1 MSGTDTSRINKYI
14 ASSGLCSRREA
25 DRLIEEGR
33 VTVNGIVAESGMQVC
48 SDDVVLVDGK
58 NIIPEANDV
67 YIAFNKPLG
76 VTCTTDS
83 RDPSNII
90 DYIGYPERI
99 FPIGRLDKNSSG
111 LILLTND
118 GSIVNTLLR
127 AENNHEKEYQVT
139 VDRPYDD
146 KFIKEMQVF
155 LVAFISY
162 KPKSRVGDKSWR
174 QIRWSLGAVP
184 LGGLTVFKTRQADAA
199 ADSRKY
205 GPSVNRWRDAATSPY
220 LDDKPAWQRLFIS
233 AAGVMVNIIMFGL
246 FYFVLPSFLPLHMHR
261 MIDSI
266 AFLSLVLALLNILPI
281 YPLDGGAILFALY
294 EIITGRKPSP
304 TFTKYCG
311 MIGFAFIILFFW
323 VFPHWMNGFLD
334 KILEIFF

>member
-58 NIIPEANDV
+58 NIIPETNDV

-90 DYIGYPERI
+90 DYIGFPERI

-146 KFIKEMQVF
+146 KFIKEMQSGVPVLGQITLPCKINRVSARVF
-155 LVAFISY
+155 RIILHQ
-162 KPKSRVGDKSWR
+162 GLNR
-174 QIRWSLGAVP
+174 QIRRMCEYEGYKVVKLRRIRFMNINLGT
-184 LGGLTVFKTRQADAA
+184 LGTGQWRYLTAKE
-199 ADSRKY
+199 
-205 GPSVNRWRDAATSPY
+205 VNE
-220 LDDKPAWQRLFIS
+220 LKS
-233 AAGVMVNIIMFGL
+233 AA
-246 FYFVLPSFLPLHMHR
+246 S
-261 MIDSI
+261 
-266 AFLSLVLALLNILPI
+266 
-281 YPLDGGAILFALY
+281 
-294 EIITGRKPSP
+294 
-304 TFTKYCG
+304 
-311 MIGFAFIILFFW
+311 
-323 VFPHWMNGFLD
+323 
-334 KILEIFF
+334 

>member
-48 SDDVVLVDGK
+48 GYDVVLVDGK
-58 NIIPEANDV
+58 NIIPETNDV

-146 KFIKEMQVF
+146 KFIKEMQSGVPVLGQITLPCKINRVSARVF
-155 LVAFISY
+155 RIILHQ
-162 KPKSRVGDKSWR
+162 GLNR
-174 QIRWSLGAVP
+174 QIRRMCEYEGYKVVKLRRIRFMNINLGT
-184 LGGLTVFKTRQADAA
+184 LGTGQWRYLTAKE
-199 ADSRKY
+199 
-205 GPSVNRWRDAATSPY
+205 VNE
-220 LDDKPAWQRLFIS
+220 LKS
-233 AAGVMVNIIMFGL
+233 AA
-246 FYFVLPSFLPLHMHR
+246 S
-261 MIDSI
+261 
-266 AFLSLVLALLNILPI
+266 
-281 YPLDGGAILFALY
+281 
-294 EIITGRKPSP
+294 
-304 TFTKYCG
+304 
-311 MIGFAFIILFFW
+311 
-323 VFPHWMNGFLD
+323 
-334 KILEIFF
+334 

>member
-48 SDDVVLVDGK
+48 GDDVVLVDGK
-58 NIIPEANDV
+58 NIIPETNDV

-146 KFIKEMQVF
+146 KFIREMQSGVPGLGQITLPCKINRVSARVF
-155 LVAFISY
+155 RIILHQ
-162 KPKSRVGDKSWR
+162 GLNR
-174 QIRWSLGAVP
+174 QIRRMCEYEGYKVVKLRRIRFMNINLGT
-184 LGGLTVFKTRQADAA
+184 LGTGQWRYLTAKE
-199 ADSRKY
+199 
-205 GPSVNRWRDAATSPY
+205 VNE
-220 LDDKPAWQRLFIS
+220 LKS
-233 AAGVMVNIIMFGL
+233 AA
-246 FYFVLPSFLPLHMHR
+246 S
-261 MIDSI
+261 
-266 AFLSLVLALLNILPI
+266 
-281 YPLDGGAILFALY
+281 
-294 EIITGRKPSP
+294 
-304 TFTKYCG
+304 
-311 MIGFAFIILFFW
+311 
-323 VFPHWMNGFLD
+323 
-334 KILEIFF
+334 